1 MSTGRYVRDLLGG
14 RRPRRF
20 RADAAQAAELRAAIT
35 LAAARPEAGEPRAE
49 FVEDLHR
56 RLSEQAQQS
65 ASASAPTPSAARAPV
80 PIRLGPTRRRVLWA
94 GSVAAGA
101 AAIGATADHLISFHA
116 EPEEQTEAAGQVPT
130 LEPNVGTW
138 QTVAE
143 TSDLDVGGV
152 RRFDLGSVVGFVSRD
167 AAGLRA
173 VSGICTHQ
181 GCRLNLD
188 PGNRELDCPC
198 HNTSFAVDGTLVRHQ
213 LYTPPPPL
221 PHLQVR
227 EQDGR
232 IDIYVPV

>member
-1 MSTGRYVRDLLGG
+1 MSTRRYVQDLLRGK
-14 RRPRRF
+14 RPRGF
-20 RADAAQAAELRAAIT
+20 RPSPEEAAELRAAIT
-35 LAAARPEAGEPRAE
+35 LAAARPDADEPRAE
-49 FVEDLHR
+49 FVHELHR
-56 RLSEQAQQS
+56 KLAAQAGP
-65 ASASAPTPSAARAPV
+65 SAPADAP
-80 PIRLGPTRRRVLWA
+80 PIAEPIPLRLGPTRRRVLVA
-94 GSVAAGA
+94 GGIAAGA
-101 AAIGATADHLISFHA
+101 AAVGAVGDHLISA
-116 EPEEQTEAAGQVPT
+116 QPERTSEAAGPST
-130 LEPNVGTW
+130 LEPNVGAW

-232 IDIYVPV
+232 IEVYVPV